1 MKTLTLLETENSAR
15 YTHLL
20 TDVPTRKIETD
31 VLSELSKKRVQR
43 EIPGQKHMQSVTVL
57 TGFPRKWRNPSSERM
72 EWGML

>member
-31 VLSELSKKRVQR
+31 VLSELSKK
-43 EIPGQKHMQSVTVL
+43 EFKEK
-57 TGFPRKWRNPSSERM
+57 FPDKNTCNLSQF
-72 EWGML
+72 